1 MQPIYIDLHIHTSEN
16 ANNLN
21 TNYDI
26 AELVGQIKKLNGDSP
41 FMISLTDHNTINK
54 SAYLKAQNLD
64 LNLIIGVELH
74 IQNRAEAKSYHC
86 HIYFNAPIEDAV
98 IDSLNEILDEL
109 YPNKLPDRND
119 PNTPD
124 IQKIINSFD
133 TFDFI
138 LLPHGSQ
145 KHGAFNYSINDGENL
160 DNAINRSIYYNQFDG
175 FTSRSTKG
183 LEATHQYFE
192 RLGISEFI
200 NLVTCSDNY
209 SPSIYPRSH
218 SGNDDDFI
226 PTWMFA
232 QPTFDGLRLSL
243 SESTR
248 LVASHEKPIRRSDYI
263 GHVELQN
270 EHIDVNVNLT
280 EGLNVV
286 IGGSSS
292 GKTLFVDSLYRN
304 IHQDFEGS
312 KYIER
317 YGVENM
323 IVENT
328 SGMTPYYISQN
339 FIAENIS
346 DNNEKSIDKI
356 EILRNIFPADDEINR
371 SITTGLNK
379 LHEVISEM
387 LQYVEKIEDCE
398 RTLNAL
404 PNPGQLI
411 VTGIVKKNALNI
423 LMPTAEEES
432 LVKYPSNQYK
442 IDLEAIET
450 IRTFLEN
457 NPLIEDANEEI
468 NSIKTKLTLAAKAYT
483 MFDDVSMVVKEHKQV
498 VDRIL
503 KDELGQQQSRIT
515 NKDSLLKTVGEYI
528 KVLTGFK
535 HCKQELIK
543 IKYSFQT
550 REIEAR
556 GHKLSVINNF
566 IFNEKVLVDALKY
579 CLKSNINTI
588 ADVTPWNLMS
598 RYFKKNPNVESCN
611 DMTQRVYTKL
621 MELNTRSYKIITKDG
636 KDFNSL
642 SPGWKTAI
650 LLDLILGYEQDTA
663 PIIIDQPEDNLAVKY
678 INSTLTETIK
688 AVKWSKQVIMVSHN
702 ATIPMMADAQTIV
715 VCENDGNKITIRS
728 ASLESEVFGQKVL
741 DYIADQTDGGRTSIK
756 KRVKKYN
763 FKKYN

>member
-503 KDELGQQQSRIT
+503 KDELG
-515 NKDSLLKTVGEYI
+515 
-528 KVLTGFK
+528 
-535 HCKQELIK
+535 
-543 IKYSFQT
+543 
-550 REIEAR
+550 
-556 GHKLSVINNF
+556 F

-598 RYFKKNPNVESCN
+598 RYFKKNPNVESYN